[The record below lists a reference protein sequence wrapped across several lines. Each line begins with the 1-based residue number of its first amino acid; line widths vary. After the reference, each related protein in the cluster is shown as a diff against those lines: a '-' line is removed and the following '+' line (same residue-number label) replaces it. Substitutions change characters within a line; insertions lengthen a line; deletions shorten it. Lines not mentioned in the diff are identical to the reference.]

1 MAYEFSSRVAEGISR
16 FVVRHASSGSREW
29 AEGLAREA
37 DFVESDWKA
46 LAWSLGS
53 VRVLFSYREAPLRS
67 LEDLSTEAEKYAERS
82 RHRFGSTDAIW
93 IGNLI
98 YTLCWSVHLMV
109 AKRFQDRI
117 GYSLIALGYVTLTIH
132 TLILSRKAYDVP
144 DRDDSAGIVRYY
156 KTGLEGVCRL
166 NSLSFL
172 IDASFMT
179 FVGVGF
185 TIVYKGQLLE
195 FLIGFVWIVN
205 IVLFF
210 QKRQNNLRRLEEIEA
225 ILRERH

>member
-1 MAYEFSSRVAEGISR
+1 MSLVRWVAEGISR

-37 DFVESDWKA
+37 DFIESDWKA

-67 LEDLSTEAEKYAERS
+67 LEDLSTEAGKYAERM
-82 RHRFGSTDAIW
+82 RHRFGGSSDAIW

-98 YTLCWSVHLMV
+98 QMLIWSIHLAV
-109 AKRFQDRI
+109 AKRLQDRI
-117 GYSLIALGYVTLTIH
+117 GYFLLVFGFVTMTIH
-132 TLILSRKAYDVP
+132 AWILSRKAYDVP
-144 DRDDSAGIVRYY
+144 DRDDSAGLVQYY
-156 KTGLEGVCRL
+156 KTGLERVS
-166 NSLSFL
+166 SLQSLTFLVYVSFL
-172 IDASFMT
+172 L

-185 TIVYKGQLLE
+185 TIVLKTHFSK
-195 FLIGFVWIVN
+195 FLIGFLWIAI

-225 ILRERH
+225 ILREGH